1 MLCAVDDTGSV
12 GALAACLARLA
23 AQGARG
29 AMVLGCVANDW
40 PADAVRAA
48 LRGSSLVCFG
58 ALFPG
63 VLHDGLVLRRG
74 AVVLGLREA
83 PTVAWISSPRDDL
96 SALHDARGLFAF
108 CDARS
113 SAEALLE
120 TLYDAVGP
128 SPACIGGGG
137 GGLDAPAPTPLVT
150 PDGLRGGGLVV
161 AGVPHRLRVASAHG
175 WSAVSDELCVTR
187 ARGDVLH
194 ELNWQ
199 PAQAVYRRAL
209 DALGA
214 PVDDPRDFYRVASR
228 YPLMLQDVTGAT
240 LVRDPLQALP
250 GGALRCAGQVDEHTM
265 LRVGRSDASAMLS
278 AALGTADAL
287 SPGFDARADA
297 LLTICCVSRKLL
309 LGSRLGLE
317 LDALRLRGALQVG
330 ALTLGEVVGDGA
342 SMMRLHNKC
351 VALAAWPEERDR

>member
-1 MLCAVDDTGSV
+1 MLHTVDELGTVD
-12 GALAACLARLA
+12 ALAASLDHLA

-40 PADAVRAA
+40 PADGVRAA

-63 VLHDGLVLRRG
+63 VLHDGRVLRRG

-83 PTVAWISSPRDDL
+83 PAVAWVTAPRDDL
-96 SALHDARGLFAF
+96 SALQGARGLFAF
-108 CDARS
+108 CDAGAS
-113 SAEALLE
+113 VEALLE
-120 TLYDAVGP
+120 PLYDALGP
-128 SPACIGGGG
+128 GPACIGGGG
-137 GGLDAPAPTPLVT
+137 GSLDVPAPTPLVT

-161 AGVPHRLRVASAHG
+161 AGVPHDLRVASAHG
-175 WSAVSDELCVTR
+175 WTAMGDELCVTR

-209 DALGA
+209 DGLGA

-228 YPLMLQDVTGAT
+228 YPLLLQDVTGAT

-250 GGALRCAGQVDEHTM
+250 GGALRCAGEVDEHTM

-278 AALGTADAL
+278 AAFATADAL
-287 SPGFDARADA
+287 SPGFDAGADA
-297 LLTICCVSRKLL
+297 LLTLCCVSRDLL

-317 LDALRLRGALQVG
+317 LNALRLRGAPQVG
-330 ALTLGEVVGDGA
+330 ALTIGEVVGDGA
-342 SMMRLHNKC
+342 SMMRVHNKC
-351 VALAAWPEERDR
+351 VALAAWPDGRPR